1 MSTRLLEGHQHLP
14 IRYHLPRRHAALE
27 VVVEAS
33 APVYALFV
41 DREGRDAFARGEPF
55 PNYGAR
61 GHQATHH
68 FTAHVPARG
77 YYWLLI
83 VNWEADT
90 IAVHYRTVAI
100 A

>member
-1 MSTRLLEGHQHLP
+1 MTTRLLEGHQHLP

-33 APVYALFV
+33 APVYAFFV
-41 DREGRDAFARGEPF
+41 DREGRDAFLRGEPF

-61 GHQATHH
+61 GRQAVHH
-68 FTAHVPARG
+68 FATRGVPARG

-90 IAVHYRTVAI
+90 IAVHYRTRR
-100 A
+100 